1 MDYINI
7 MPLTAMLYGITYNT
21 KIIIKLYS
29 YIQIQLYKY
38 IYNENIY
45 THKTIR

>member
-21 KIIIKLYS
+21 KIIIKL
-29 YIQIQLYKY
+29 LY
-38 IYNENIY
+38 IYFSCKCTYKVVFVYNYI
-45 THKTIR
+45 